1 MKNLV
6 LRAMR
11 SFDESLTG
19 PEYACNQ
26 LVVEMISDEP
36 LTDTNELDVRIY
48 SADYQL
54 TGSDSR
60 KFSSRKTPLK
70 IRFQLVSDSFWD
82 ESLYHVFIFRNG
94 YPQWYAALSPENKYE
109 KWSRTRLENIRL
121 HPDQKFFA
129 EQLCNTA
136 WWPKLYEGKF
146 KTLPV
151 QELIRRFRIY
161 TDPAQVLLVCL

>member
-70 IRFQLVSDSFWD
+70 IRFRQFSGRKSVSCFYLPEWISTMVCCSFSRKQVR
-82 ESLYHVFIFRNG
+82 EMEQNQTGEHTFASGSEIFR
-94 YPQWYAALSPENKYE
+94 
-109 KWSRTRLENIRL
+109 RTVVQHRLV
-121 HPDQKFFA
+121 A
-129 EQLCNTA
+129 
-136 WWPKLYEGKF
+136 
-146 KTLPV
+146 
-151 QELIRRFRIY
+151 
-161 TDPAQVLLVCL
+161 

>member
-82 ESLYHVFIFRNG
+82 ESLYHVFYLPEWISTMVCCSFSRKQVREMEQNQTGEHTFASGSEIFR
-94 YPQWYAALSPENKYE
+94 
-109 KWSRTRLENIRL
+109 RTVVQHRLV
-121 HPDQKFFA
+121 A
-129 EQLCNTA
+129 
-136 WWPKLYEGKF
+136 
-146 KTLPV
+146 
-151 QELIRRFRIY
+151 
-161 TDPAQVLLVCL
+161 

>member
-70 IRFQLVSDSFWD
+70 IRFQLVSDSFWN

-94 YPQWYAALSPENKYE
+94 ILLFLQKTSTRNGAEPDW
-109 KWSRTRLENIRL
+109 RTYVCIRIRNFSQNSCATPPGGL
-121 HPDQKFFA
+121 NCMKG
-129 EQLCNTA
+129 NS
-136 WWPKLYEGKF
+136 
-146 KTLPV
+146 
-151 QELIRRFRIY
+151 RRFPFRNLSDASVYI
-161 TDPAQVLLVCL
+161 LILLRFFLVCL

>member
-48 SADYQL
+48 SADYQ
-54 TGSDSR
+54 
-60 KFSSRKTPLK
+60 
-70 IRFQLVSDSFWD
+70 
-82 ESLYHVFIFRNG
+82 
-94 YPQWYAALSPENKYE
+94 
-109 KWSRTRLENIRL
+109 
-121 HPDQKFFA
+121 
-129 EQLCNTA
+129 
-136 WWPKLYEGKF
+136 
-146 KTLPV
+146 
-151 QELIRRFRIY
+151 
-161 TDPAQVLLVCL
+161 

>member
-26 LVVEMISDEP
+26 LVVEIISDEP

-54 TGSDSR
+54 TGSVWTLRGNSE
-60 KFSSRKTPLK
+60 
-70 IRFQLVSDSFWD
+70 
-82 ESLYHVFIFRNG
+82 ESIGEFGSGNRG
-94 YPQWYAALSPENKYE
+94 
-109 KWSRTRLENIRL
+109 
-121 HPDQKFFA
+121 
-129 EQLCNTA
+129 C
-136 WWPKLYEGKF
+136 GK
-146 KTLPV
+146 P
-151 QELIRRFRIY
+151 
-161 TDPAQVLLVCL
+161 

>member
-26 LVVEMISDEP
+26 LVVEIISDEP

-60 KFSSRKTPLK
+60 NFLP
-70 IRFQLVSDSFWD
+70 
-82 ESLYHVFIFRNG
+82 G
-94 YPQWYAALSPENKYE
+94 
-109 KWSRTRLENIRL
+109 
-121 HPDQKFFA
+121 
-129 EQLCNTA
+129 
-136 WWPKLYEGKF
+136 KL
-146 KTLPV
+146 L
-151 QELIRRFRIY
+151 
-161 TDPAQVLLVCL
+161 

>member
-70 IRFQLVSDSFWD
+70 IRFQLVSDSFCMLIFLQKTSTRNGAEPDWRTYVCIRIRNF
-82 ESLYHVFIFRNG
+82 SQNSCATPPGGLNCMKGNSRRFPFRN
-94 YPQWYAALSPENKYE
+94 LSDASVYILILL
-109 KWSRTRLENIRL
+109 R
-121 HPDQKFFA
+121 FF
-129 EQLCNTA
+129 
-136 WWPKLYEGKF
+136 
-146 KTLPV
+146 
-151 QELIRRFRIY
+151 
-161 TDPAQVLLVCL
+161 LVCL

>member
-82 ESLYHVFIFRNG
+82 ESLYHVFISRNG
-94 YPQWYAALSPENKYE
+94 YPQWYAALSPEDKYE
-109 KWSRTRLENIRL
+109 KWSRTRLENIR
-121 HPDQKFFA
+121 
-129 EQLCNTA
+129 
-136 WWPKLYEGKF
+136 
-146 KTLPV
+146 
-151 QELIRRFRIY
+151 
-161 TDPAQVLLVCL
+161 

>member
-94 YPQWYAALSPENKYE
+94 YPQWYAALSQIG
-109 KWSRTRLENIRL
+109 RA
-121 HPDQKFFA
+121 H
-129 EQLCNTA
+129 
-136 WWPKLYEGKF
+136 
-146 KTLPV
+146 V
-151 QELIRRFRIY
+151 
-161 TDPAQVLLVCL
+161 